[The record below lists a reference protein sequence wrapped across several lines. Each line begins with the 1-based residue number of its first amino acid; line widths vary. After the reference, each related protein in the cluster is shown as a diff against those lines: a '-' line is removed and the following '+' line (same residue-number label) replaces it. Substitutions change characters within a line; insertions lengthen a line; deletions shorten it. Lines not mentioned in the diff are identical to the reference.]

1 MTWQLAAAM
10 YGVVLVALLV
20 FGAGIGSAM
29 GLVGLLAVTLAS
41 GFSLWPTLGDI
52 VWNTTNSFT
61 LVAVPLFVLMGEII
75 LRSGVSTRFY
85 RGLSTLM
92 FGVRGGLAQSNVV
105 GCAIFAA
112 VSGSSTATALTIG
125 TVALPE
131 MRRRGYSDKLT
142 LGTLTGGGC
151 LGILIP
157 PSIPMVIYASV
168 VQESVID
175 LFMAGLIPGVLLTL
189 MFMAW
194 VAVAVRRHPDWAPR
208 ESARPSGP
216 EFIAALRDC
225 APIIALLI
233 AILGGM
239 YFGIVTPTEAA
250 AFGCF
255 GAALLARIYREARWS
270 DLRLALRNAVVTN
283 AVVMFI
289 IIMSQILSFA
299 FTTTGLGRQVASALA
314 GMGFGPF
321 AFFCVLILLYAI
333 LGMFVDGI
341 SMMLLTVPLLYPT
354 ILALG
359 FDGIWFGVV
368 LVLLIE
374 VGQLT
379 PPMGLNLFAIH
390 SIASPA
396 PIGTIARSSMPY
408 IVLIVALCFLLFA
421 FPALALWL
429 PASLKG

>member
-1 MTWQLAAAM
+1 
-10 YGVVLVALLV
+10 
-20 FGAGIGSAM
+20 
-29 GLVGLLAVTLAS
+29 
-41 GFSLWPTLGDI
+41 
-52 VWNTTNSFT
+52 
-61 LVAVPLFVLMGEII
+61 
-75 LRSGVSTRFY
+75 
-85 RGLSTLM
+85 M

-333 LGMFVDGI
+333 LGMFVD
-341 SMMLLTVPLLYPT
+341 P
-354 ILALG
+354 
-359 FDGIWFGVV
+359 
-368 LVLLIE
+368 
-374 VGQLT
+374 
-379 PPMGLNLFAIH
+379 
-390 SIASPA
+390 
-396 PIGTIARSSMPY
+396 R
-408 IVLIVALCFLLFA
+408 
-421 FPALALWL
+421 
-429 PASLKG
+429 